1 MRGWFALVWM
11 LGLLMASLAKSPV
24 EMRVI
29 PLFGQTVAPDS
40 PYPIAVELR
49 SQTSHLK
56 GMLIIRRGDFSGAR
70 EYRYPVELPAGSRK
84 VIVTSPVIEDFAGSI
99 EVVFQAGRH
108 TFSQTQPI
116 TVLHDLDSLVVSVG
130 DVLGGLQYLTRIP
143 NSRKRLIGSG
153 SQPDQG
159 KYQPA
164 YCPPE
169 RFPESAMAL
178 SGVSFVMLH
187 PGAERLNA
195 EQWNA
200 LRQWV
205 VLGGTLI
212 VPGGAGALYLQQP
225 TVRALLPVQ
234 VERLVRVPNLR
245 ALEAFAKAQPL
256 DQLASIT
263 QAKHIEGKV
272 LLQQDNLPLIVVRPY
287 GFGVVVFLAF
297 YPNEEPLRS
306 YKGISAFWQG
316 LLSQLP
322 DETPSK
328 TIRQIFLTQS
338 GTATDQTSPSTDDL
352 KLEIPG
358 LALISTLLVIYF
370 FLVVPINYWVL
381 KRFRALDWAW
391 VSTPIIAFVFVGI
404 LSRFTAD
411 LYRKPLSATIQSVIL
426 MPAGATEAYAVNS
439 ALFFFPRAGVY
450 DLRFDRSEM
459 VEVGTPSRDF
469 RGGSDILSV
478 VATLEGEPKIIQN
491 YRVRNLSFQWFRYTR
506 YIDLGG
512 QVVAKLRIK
521 HDGRF
526 WRLDGHIENRLPFAL
541 KWVNLRIGDN
551 TIALGDLESR
561 AKKTIRQKVPI
572 PRPFLNLQS
581 ENPQI
586 VVYPWGTSE
595 YEIENLSLEGVFAK
609 AQAMWYQRL
618 PDVPIAYLIAN
629 ASEPVL
635 SPELESAT
643 RSQARN
649 TICVCIPVEKAP

>member
-1 MRGWFALVWM
+1 MRGWFTLGWM
-11 LGLLMASLAKSPV
+11 LGLLVGSFAKSPV
-24 EMRVI
+24 EMRVV
-29 PLFGQTVAPDS
+29 PLFGQTVAPNS
-40 PYPIAVELR
+40 PFPIAVELR
-49 SQTSHLK
+49 SHTSHLK

-84 VIVTSPVIEDFAGSI
+84 VIVASPVIEDFVGGI
-99 EVVFQAGRH
+99 EVVFRAGRH
-108 TFSQTQPI
+108 TLSQTQPI
-116 TVLHDLDSLVVSVG
+116 TVLYDLDSLVVSVG

-143 NSRKRLIGSG
+143 NSRKRLIGGG
-153 SQPDQG
+153 SQLEHG

-178 SGVSFVMLH
+178 SGVSIVMLH

-205 VLGGTLI
+205 ALGGALI

-234 VERLVRVPNLR
+234 AERLVRVPNLR
-245 ALEAFAKAQPL
+245 ALGAFAKAQPL
-256 DQLASIT
+256 DQPASIT
-263 QAKHIEGKV
+263 QARHIEGKV
-272 LLQQDNLPLIVVRPY
+272 LLQQDNMPLIAVRPY
-287 GFGVVVFLAF
+287 GFGAVVFLAF
-297 YPNEEPLRS
+297 YPNEEPFRS
-306 YKGISAFWQG
+306 YKGMNAFWQG

-322 DETPSK
+322 DDSPSK
-328 TIRQIFLTQS
+328 TIRQLFLTQS
-338 GTATDQTSPSTDDL
+338 GDTTDQPSPSTDDL

-391 VSTPIIAFVFVGI
+391 ISTPVIALVFVGI
-404 LSRFTAD
+404 LSYFTAD
-411 LYRKPLSATIQSVIL
+411 LYRKPLSASIQSVIL
-426 MPAGATEAYAVNS
+426 MPAGTSEAYAVNS

-450 DLRFDRSEM
+450 DLRFDQSEM
-459 VEVGTPSRDF
+459 VEVGTLSRSF
-469 RGGSDILSV
+469 WGGSDLLNV

-512 QVVAKLRIK
+512 QVVAQLRIK
-521 HDGRF
+521 RDGRF

-541 KWVNLRIGDN
+541 KWVNLRIGDS
-551 TIALGDLESR
+551 TIALGDLEPR
-561 AKKTIRQKVPI
+561 AKKTIRQKVPLSHFFFN
-572 PRPFLNLQS
+572 PQS

-595 YEIENLSLEGVFAK
+595 YEIENLNLEGVFAK

-618 PDVPIAYLIAN
+618 LDVPIAYLTAS

-649 TICVCIPVEKAP
+649 TICVCIPLERVP